1 MAEITATNNKLRLTA
16 TTDRIVINDAVFP
29 VAEIDRVAY
38 WFGAKRLN
46 GAYMGTSFWLK
57 VGSGATSAHF
67 FMDSGSDD
75 TRLEEGHSWWGPVAD
90 LLTMHVVPRIV
101 RTIVA
106 SIDRGET
113 VNFGGLGCPAADRRG
128 LRVRRPFASPI
139 LWSDM
144 RGTAFERGRMR
155 ILVANGDSCGGRE
168 PTATMSIGMEQWN
181 SAAIPGVV
189 EHYRN
194 GS

>member
-1 MAEITATNNKLRLTA
+1 MTAIMATNDKLHLTA
-16 TTDRIVINDAVFP
+16 TTDRIAINDAVFP
-29 VAEIDRVAY
+29 VGDIDRVAY

-46 GAYMGTSFWLK
+46 GSYVGTSFWLR

-67 FMDSGSDD
+67 FMDSGSHD

-128 LRVRRPFASPI
+128 LRIRKPFASPI
-139 LWSDM
+139 PWNDM
-144 RGTAFERGRMR
+144 RGTVFEHGRMR
-155 ILVANGDSCGGRE
+155 VLVADGGGGE
-168 PTATMSIGMEQWN
+168 PKAKMLIGLDQWN
-181 SAAIPGVV
+181 SATIPDVI

-194 GS
+194 GD